1 MFFSFSLSLIQR
13 VRLIKYLVLV
23 LAAIGA
29 QGCATPGRTTSDD
42 PWQGVNRGIYKF
54 NDGLDRYAL
63 KPTAKAYKKITPSW
77 FRAAT
82 GRVLANLEYPVTM
95 VNQLLQGKPLLFLQD
110 TGRFIA
116 NTTLGVG
123 GIFDVADQLGMPSH
137 DEDFGQTLAV
147 WGMPSGPYF
156 QIPLLGPSSL
166 RDAPAKVPDY
176 FLRPLRYMD
185 IKPGVDYGETVLD
198 VVDAR
203 ADLLSSDATLESAYD
218 KYGVLRDA
226 WVQRREYLIFDGNPP
241 EQDTDLE
248 ALERE
253 AAEAEAQPAD
263 AAPTTEPS
271 DSPPSDAPRRETP

>member
-1 MFFSFSLSLIQR
+1 MLKIVPAAL
-13 VRLIKYLVLV
+13 LLV
-23 LAAIGA
+23 AAVTS
-29 QGCATPGRTTSDD
+29 QGCAAPGRTTNND

-54 NDGLDRYAL
+54 NDGLDRVVL
-63 KPTAKAYKKITPSW
+63 KPTAKAYKKITPNW

-95 VNQLLQGKPLLFLQD
+95 VNQLLQGKPLKFLQD
-110 TGRFIA
+110 TGRFIT

-147 WGMPSGPYF
+147 WGAPSGPYF

-166 RDAPAKVPDY
+166 RDAPGKIPDY
-176 FLRPLRYMD
+176 FLRPMRYLD
-185 IKPGVDYGETVLD
+185 VKPGVDYGQTALD
-198 VVDAR
+198 LVDTR
-203 ADLLSSDATLESAYD
+203 AELLSSDATLDSAYD
-218 KYGVLRDA
+218 RYGVLRDA

-241 EQDTDLE
+241 EPDMDLE

-253 AAEAEAQPAD
+253 AAEAEAAAEAESTATDSAQPSA
-263 AAPTTEPS
+263 
-271 DSPPSDAPRRETP
+271 ETPTEVSVEPQPDPAP